1 MYAKFCSL
9 ESKPEILFCNVRVS
23 ILLWWNLI
31 VWRTERINSEKD
43 CWWWLK
49 DRVWSWSLNS
59 TSKLHYGILILLHQ
73 QCYFMLPLVAPISPV
88 TRWYRTCATV
98 LDKKHRV
105 QTGLVLS
112 GYRAS
117 KDVNH
122 TLFPIQHNTVREG
135 RITQLISNVFSRKA
149 PELF

>member
-1 MYAKFCSL
+1 MEFDC
-9 ESKPEILFCNVRVS
+9 V
-23 ILLWWNLI
+23 
-31 VWRTERINSEKD
+31 TERINSEKD

-73 QCYFMLPLVAPISPV
+73 QCYFILPLVAPISPV

-98 LDKKHRV
+98 LDKKHWV
-105 QTGLVLS
+105 QTGLVLF

-122 TLFPIQHNTVREG
+122 TLFLIQHNTVREG
-135 RITQLISNVFSRKA
+135 RITQYWYQTFFQERGQN
-149 PELF
+149 LFRYLQGSWKCLNT